1 MPGEAFAADAA
12 AAGEVEAVTPELSG
26 FAIGGDA
33 EAISGRSG
41 RTGLLVR
48 DIASFRRLGSAA
60 PAVRASKKAELA
72 PELAF
77 SRRPA

>member
-26 FAIGGDA
+26 FAITGDDDV
-33 EAISGRSG
+33 ISGRSG

-48 DIASFRRLGSAA
+48 DITAFSAHTGSAIGA
-60 PAVRASKKAELA
+60 GVKL
-72 PELAF
+72 
-77 SRRPA
+77 

>member
-1 MPGEAFAADAA
+1 MPGEVVAGGAPAI
-12 AAGEVEAVTPELSG
+12 GEVEAVAPELSE

-48 DIASFRRLGSAA
+48 DITAFSAHTGSAIGA
-60 PAVRASKKAELA
+60 GVKL
-72 PELAF
+72 
-77 SRRPA
+77 